1 MLDIFCFSYPPF
13 WVLSAQVNM
22 VNVGSYLHSSCQTQM
37 GFKLQI
43 PYMLCC
49 GFIMQIVQL
58 QCSYPL
64 LASLFM
70 WFSASISNMHV
81 ILWILS
87 VHAKVL
93 EFDYLFILLVH
104 EPGQCSNLFLLTFH
118 FMSLYARIL
127 NVKAEIW

>member
-70 WFSASISNMHV
+70 WFRASISNIHV

-93 EFDYLFILLVH
+93 ELIICSYFWCMNQDNARIFFFLLFILCH
-104 EPGQCSNLFLLTFH
+104 YMQGF
-118 FMSLYARIL
+118 
-127 NVKAEIW
+127 